1 MRDEKE
7 RELILYTKVSKN
19 KISNE
24 SKEDVLRKQQ
34 VSLAIKAVLQYQIK
48 YSGH

>member
-7 RELILYTKVSKN
+7 RELILYIKVFKN

-24 SKEDVLRKQQ
+24 FKEDVLRKQQ
-34 VSLAIKAVLQYQIK
+34 VSLVIKVVL
-48 YSGH
+48 